1 MQNYLSLLSKFGF
14 VMIQYTLQHG
24 PSNTLYFKFLISN
37 CNIMFILSYGDH
49 RDSIYVLAFSRLFMG
64 QHG

>member
-1 MQNYLSLLSKFGF
+1 MKNHLSLLSKFGF

-24 PSNTLYFKFLISN
+24 PSNNIYCKFLISN
-37 CNIMFILSYGDH
+37 CNVMCVLSYGDYSN
-49 RDSIYVLAFSRLFMG
+49 SIYVLTFSRLFMG